1 MTIPRFFFFIFDG
14 ETFDDLANVKR
25 GLSKMGSIS
34 SLHHSSMTKNLW
46 RCHASTLISTI
57 IALIRLNNGLWWP
70 PKIKKGHGQTVTISG
85 LNQHCVTKNLWKF
98 HESTPIGTIATL
110 IPVTPP
116 NILSH
121 MTFDGLMKVKRG
133 HSHNI

>member
-25 GLSKMGSIS
+25 GLSKIGSIS

-57 IALIRLNNGLWWP
+57 IALIRLTNELWWP
-70 PKIKKGHGQTVTISG
+70 PKLKKGHGRTVSISG

-110 IPVTPP
+110 IPVPLQIYCLTWP
-116 NILSH
+116 
-121 MTFDGLMKVKRG
+121 LMALWR
-133 HSHNI
+133 